1 MISPLKKEVGG
12 GGNVKKV
19 CIYPYHH
26 AAEIE
31 KVRPKLGIDLLVGFA
46 MSVVMTH
53 KVPCYQLGTSLHVRG
68 NFIEK
73 MGGIYIV
80 ACG

>member
-1 MISPLKKEVGG
+1 
-12 GGNVKKV
+12 
-19 CIYPYHH
+19 
-26 AAEIE
+26 
-31 KVRPKLGIDLLVGFA
+31 

-53 KVPCYQLGTSLHVRG
+53 KVPCYQLGTSLHVRN

-80 ACG
+80 ACERRVSALDELGRYIPLVNSKYEHVERME